1 MPTPHRLLDPDTL
14 PRPTGFSQVVIPA
27 PGRTIYLAGQIA
39 QRADGTIPQVGI
51 VEQFDLAAANVVRAL
66 AAVGARP
73 EHLVQM
79 LIFTS
84 DLDAYRASLAPI
96 GEAYRR
102 HVGRHY
108 PAMSLF
114 EVSRLF
120 DDGALVELVCTAV
133 VPDDPAG
140 RPPGEG

>member
-1 MPTPHRLLDPDTL
+1 MTGPHQLLDPDAL
-14 PRPTGFSQVVIPA
+14 ARPRGFSQVVIPA
-27 PGRTIYLAGQIA
+27 AGRTVYLAGQIA
-39 QRADGTIPQVGI
+39 QRRDGSVLEGDI
-51 VEQFDLAAANVVRAL
+51 VEQFDLAAGNVVRAL
-66 AAVGARP
+66 QAAGARP

-84 DLDAYRASLAPI
+84 DLDAYRGSLPGI
-96 GEAYRR
+96 GSAYRR
-102 HVGRHY
+102 HFGRHY

-133 VPDDPAG
+133 IPEEAA
-140 RPPGEG
+140 